1 MIDTS
6 LTTFPDSATSNK
18 PKVVDAN
25 YDNSKMSQNDFL
37 KVLLADLKW
46 QDPMNAK
53 DISDFID
60 NSVKLR
66 QMESLDSIQK
76 LVDTLS
82 TFTNSIVNASSMI
95 GKKVKYEGN
104 QTYVSQGQSN
114 IEFKLNAP
122 AQNVKVSL
130 VDSNGNIV
138 EQKEFTN
145 LNGNTTYP
153 LSIENQNLT
162 DGYYK
167 VLISAKDS
175 AGNDVQAT
183 IYSTGIVNGILKD
196 NGSLSAKINNVNVSL
211 DKILE
216 ISM

>member
-6 LTTFPDSATSNK
+6 LTTFPDSATSIK

-46 QDPMNAK
+46 QDPMNAN

-82 TFTNSIVNASSMI
+82 TFANSIVNASSMI

-130 VDSNGNIV
+130 VDSNGNIAT
-138 EQKEFTN
+138 QKEFTN
-145 LNGNTTYP
+145 LNGDTTYP

-167 VLISAKDS
+167 VLVSAKDS

-183 IYSTGIVNGILKD
+183 IYSTGVVNGILKD
-196 NGSLSAKINNVNVSL
+196 NGSLSAKIDNINVSL
-211 DKILE
+211 DKIIE

>member
-25 YDNSKMSQNDFL
+25 YDNSEMSQDDFL

-46 QDPMNAK
+46 QDPLNAK

-60 NSVKLR
+60 NSVKLK

-82 TFTNSIVNASSMI
+82 TFTNSIINASSMI

-122 AQNVKVSL
+122 AQNVEVSL

-162 DGYYK
+162 DGYYE
-167 VLISAKDS
+167 VLVSAKDS

>member
-104 QTYVSQGQSN
+104 QTHVSQGQSN

-145 LNGNTTYP
+145 LNGNTAYP

-167 VLISAKDS
+167 VLVSAKDS

>member
-46 QDPMNAK
+46 QDPSNAK

-60 NSVKLR
+60 NSVKLK

-76 LVDTLS
+76 LADTLA

-122 AQNVKVSL
+122 AQNAKVSL

-167 VLISAKDS
+167 VLVSAKDS

>member
-46 QDPMNAK
+46 QDPMSAK

-60 NSVKLR
+60 NSVKLK

-76 LVDTLS
+76 LADTLS

-167 VLISAKDS
+167 VLVSAKDS
-175 AGNDVQAT
+175 AGNEVQAT

>member
-6 LTTFPDSATSNK
+6 LTTFPDSTTSNK

-46 QDPMNAK
+46 QDPLNAK

-167 VLISAKDS
+167 VLVSAKDS

>member
-25 YDNSKMSQNDFL
+25 YDNSKMSQDDFL

-46 QDPMNAK
+46 QDPLNAK

-60 NSVKLR
+60 NSVKLK
-66 QMESLDSIQK
+66 QMESLDSMQK

-104 QTYVSQGQSN
+104 QTYISQGQSN

>member
-6 LTTFPDSATSNK
+6 LTTFPDSATSNQ
-18 PKVVDAN
+18 PTIVDAN

-37 KVLLADLKW
+37 KILLADLKW
-46 QDPMNAK
+46 QDPLNVK

-60 NSVKLR
+60 NTVKLR
-66 QMESLDSIQK
+66 QIESLDSIQK

-104 QTYVSQGQSN
+104 QTYISQGQSN

-167 VLISAKDS
+167 VLVSAKDS

-196 NGSLSAKINNVNVSL
+196 NSSLSAKINNVNVSL

>member
-104 QTYVSQGQSN
+104 QTYISQGQSN

-167 VLISAKDS
+167 VLVSAKDS

-196 NGSLSAKINNVNVSL
+196 NSSLSAKINNVNVSL

>member
-6 LTTFPDSATSNK
+6 LTTFLDSATSNK

-46 QDPMNAK
+46 QDPLNAK

-104 QTYVSQGQSN
+104 QTYVSQGQSS

-145 LNGNTTYP
+145 LNGNTIYP

-167 VLISAKDS
+167 VLVSAKDS
-175 AGNDVQAT
+175 AGNDVQVT
-183 IYSTGIVNGILKD
+183 IYSTGIVNSILKD

>member
-6 LTTFPDSATSNK
+6 LTTFPDSATSNQ
-18 PKVVDAN
+18 PTIVDAN

-37 KVLLADLKW
+37 KILLADLKW
-46 QDPMNAK
+46 QDPLNVK

-60 NSVKLR
+60 NTVKLR
-66 QMESLDSIQK
+66 QIESLDSIQK

-104 QTYVSQGQSN
+104 QTYVSQGQSY

-122 AQNVKVSL
+122 AQNVIVSL

-145 LNGNTTYP
+145 LNGNTIYP
-153 LSIENQNLT
+153 LSIENQNLA

-167 VLISAKDS
+167 VLVSAKDS

-183 IYSTGIVNGILKD
+183 VYSTGIVNGIIKD
-196 NGSLSAKINNVNVSL
+196 NGSLSAKINNVNVPL

>member
-6 LTTFPDSATSNK
+6 LTTFPVSATSNK
-18 PKVVDAN
+18 PKIVDAN
-25 YDNSKMSQNDFL
+25 YDNSKMSQDDFF

-53 DISDFID
+53 NISDLID
-60 NSVKLR
+60 NSVKLK

-76 LVDTLS
+76 LVDILS
-82 TFTNSIVNASSMI
+82 TFTNSIVNASLII

-104 QTYVSQGQSN
+104 QTYVSQGRSN
-114 IEFKLNAP
+114 IEFKLSSP

-130 VDSNGNIV
+130 VDANGNIV
-138 EQKEFTN
+138 EQKEFEN
-145 LNGNTTYP
+145 LNGNTIYP
-153 LSIENQNLT
+153 LSIENENLA

-167 VLISAKDS
+167 VLVSAKDS
-175 AGNDVQAT
+175 AGNDVQST
-183 IYSTGIVNGILKD
+183 IYSTGIVNGILKVS
-196 NGSLSAKINNVNVSL
+196 GSLNAKINNINVPL

-216 ISM
+216 ISI

>member
-46 QDPMNAK
+46 QDPLNAK

-60 NSVKLR
+60 NSVKLK

-82 TFTNSIVNASSMI
+82 TFTNSIINASSMI

-167 VLISAKDS
+167 VLVSAKDS

>member
-6 LTTFPDSATSNK
+6 LTTFPDSVTSNK

-66 QMESLDSIQK
+66 QMESLDVIQK

-145 LNGNTTYP
+145 LNGNTAYP

-167 VLISAKDS
+167 VLVSAKDS

>member
-46 QDPMNAK
+46 QDPLNAK

-60 NSVKLR
+60 NSIKLR

-82 TFTNSIVNASSMI
+82 TFTNSIINASSMI

-167 VLISAKDS
+167 VLVSAKDS

-183 IYSTGIVNGILKD
+183 IYSTGVVNGILKD

>member
-1 MIDTS
+1 
-6 LTTFPDSATSNK
+6 
-18 PKVVDAN
+18 
-25 YDNSKMSQNDFL
+25 
-37 KVLLADLKW
+37 
-46 QDPMNAK
+46 
-53 DISDFID
+53 
-60 NSVKLR
+60 
-66 QMESLDSIQK
+66 
-76 LVDTLS
+76 
-82 TFTNSIVNASSMI
+82 MI

-104 QTYVSQGQSN
+104 QTYVSQGQSS

-145 LNGNTTYP
+145 LNGNTIYP

-167 VLISAKDS
+167 VLVSAKDS
-175 AGNDVQAT
+175 AGNDVQVT
-183 IYSTGIVNGILKD
+183 IYSTGIVNSILKD

>member
-6 LTTFPDSATSNK
+6 LATFPDSATSNK

-66 QMESLDSIQK
+66 QMESLDGIQK

-145 LNGNTTYP
+145 LNGNTAYP

-167 VLISAKDS
+167 VLVSAKDS

-196 NGSLSAKINNVNVSL
+196 NGSLSAKINNVKVSL

>member
-6 LTTFPDSATSNK
+6 LTTFPDSATSNQ
-18 PKVVDAN
+18 PTIVDAN

-37 KVLLADLKW
+37 QVLLADLKW
-46 QDPMNAK
+46 QDPLNVK

-60 NSVKLR
+60 NTVKLR
-66 QMESLDSIQK
+66 QIESLDSIQK

-104 QTYVSQGQSN
+104 QTYVSQGQSY

-122 AQNVKVSL
+122 AQNVIVSL

-145 LNGNTTYP
+145 LNGNTIYP
-153 LSIENQNLT
+153 LSIENQNLA

-167 VLISAKDS
+167 VLVSAKDS

-183 IYSTGIVNGILKD
+183 VYSTGIVNGIIKD

>member
-6 LTTFPDSATSNK
+6 LTTFSDLATSNK

-25 YDNSKMSQNDFL
+25 YDNSKMSRNDFL

-46 QDPMNAK
+46 QDPLNAK

-82 TFTNSIVNASSMI
+82 MFTNSIIYASSMI

-104 QTYVSQGQSN
+104 QTYVSQGQSS

-122 AQNVKVSL
+122 AQNVKVTL

-153 LSIENQNLT
+153 LSIENQNLK

-167 VLISAKDS
+167 VLVSAKDS
-175 AGNDVQAT
+175 AGKEVQAT
-183 IYSTGIVNGILKD
+183 IYSTGIVNGIVKD

>member
-6 LTTFPDSATSNK
+6 LTTFPDSATSNQ
-18 PKVVDAN
+18 PTIVDAN

-37 KVLLADLKW
+37 KILLADLKW
-46 QDPMNAK
+46 QDPLNVK

-60 NSVKLR
+60 NTVKLR
-66 QMESLDSIQK
+66 QIESLDSIQK

-104 QTYVSQGQSN
+104 QTYVSQGQSC

-122 AQNVKVSL
+122 AQNVIVSL

-145 LNGNTTYP
+145 LNGNTIYP
-153 LSIENQNLT
+153 LSIENQNLA

-167 VLISAKDS
+167 VLVSAKDS

-183 IYSTGIVNGILKD
+183 VYSTGIVNGIIKD
-196 NGSLSAKINNVNVSL
+196 NGSLSAKINNVNVPL

>member
-6 LTTFPDSATSNK
+6 LTTFPDSATSNQ
-18 PKVVDAN
+18 PTIVDAN

-37 KVLLADLKW
+37 KILLADLKW
-46 QDPMNAK
+46 QDPLNVK

-60 NSVKLR
+60 NTVKLR
-66 QMESLDSIQK
+66 QIESLDSIQK

-104 QTYVSQGQSN
+104 QTYISQGQSN

-145 LNGNTTYP
+145 LNGNTIYP
-153 LSIENQNLT
+153 LSIENQNLA

-167 VLISAKDS
+167 VLVSAKDS

-183 IYSTGIVNGILKD
+183 VYSTGIVNGIIKD
-196 NGSLSAKINNVNVSL
+196 NGSLSAKINNVNVPL

>member
-25 YDNSKMSQNDFL
+25 YDNSKMSQDDFL

-130 VDSNGNIV
+130 IDSNGNIV

-167 VLISAKDS
+167 VLVSAKDS

-196 NGSLSAKINNVNVSL
+196 NGSLSAKINNINVSL

>member
-37 KVLLADLKW
+37 KVLLVDLKW

-60 NSVKLR
+60 NSVKLK

-104 QTYVSQGQSN
+104 QTYISQGQSN

-130 VDSNGNIV
+130 VDSNGNTV

-167 VLISAKDS
+167 VLVSAKDS
-175 AGNDVQAT
+175 AGNEVQAT
-183 IYSTGIVNGILKD
+183 IYSTGVVNGILKD
-196 NGSLSAKINNVNVSL
+196 NGSLSAKINNINVPL

>member
-25 YDNSKMSQNDFL
+25 YDNSKMSRNDFL
-37 KVLLADLKW
+37 KVLIADLKW
-46 QDPMNAK
+46 QDPLNVK

-60 NSVKLR
+60 NSVKLK

-82 TFTNSIVNASSMI
+82 TFTNSIINASSMI

-145 LNGNTTYP
+145 LNGNTAYP

-167 VLISAKDS
+167 VLVSAKDS

-183 IYSTGIVNGILKD
+183 IYSTGIINGILKD
-196 NGSLSAKINNVNVSL
+196 NGSLSAKINNVSVSL

>member
-6 LTTFPDSATSNK
+6 LTTFPDSATSNQ
-18 PKVVDAN
+18 PTIVDAN

-37 KVLLADLKW
+37 KILLADLKW
-46 QDPMNAK
+46 QDPLNVK

-60 NSVKLR
+60 NTVKLR
-66 QMESLDSIQK
+66 QIESLDSIQK

-104 QTYVSQGQSN
+104 QTYVSQGQSY

-122 AQNVKVSL
+122 AQNVIVSL

-145 LNGNTTYP
+145 LNGNTIYP
-153 LSIENQNLT
+153 LSIENQNLA

-167 VLISAKDS
+167 VLVSAKDS

-183 IYSTGIVNGILKD
+183 VYSTGIVNGIIKD

>member
-53 DISDFID
+53 DISNFID

-76 LVDTLS
+76 LVNTLS

-104 QTYVSQGQSN
+104 QTYISQGKSN

-122 AQNVKVSL
+122 AQNVKVLL

-145 LNGNTTYP
+145 LNGNTMYP
-153 LSIENQNLT
+153 LSIENQNLP

-167 VLISAKDS
+167 VLVSAKDS

-196 NGSLSAKINNVNVSL
+196 NGNLIAKINNVNVSL

>member
-1 MIDTS
+1 
-6 LTTFPDSATSNK
+6 
-18 PKVVDAN
+18 
-25 YDNSKMSQNDFL
+25 MSQNDFL
-37 KVLLADLKW
+37 KILLADLKW
-46 QDPMNAK
+46 QDPLNVK

-60 NSVKLR
+60 NTVKLR
-66 QMESLDSIQK
+66 QIESLDSIQK

-104 QTYVSQGQSN
+104 QTYISQGQSN

-167 VLISAKDS
+167 VLVSAKDS

-196 NGSLSAKINNVNVSL
+196 NSSLSAKINNVNVSL

>member
-167 VLISAKDS
+167 VMVSAKDS
-175 AGNDVQAT
+175 TGNDVQAT

-196 NGSLSAKINNVNVSL
+196 NGSLSAKINNINVSL

>member
-82 TFTNSIVNASSMI
+82 TFANSIVNASSMI
-95 GKKVKYEGN
+95 GKKVMYEGN

-130 VDSNGNIV
+130 VDSNGNIAT
-138 EQKEFTN
+138 QKEFTN
-145 LNGNTTYP
+145 LNGDTTYP

-167 VLISAKDS
+167 VLVSAKDS
-175 AGNDVQAT
+175 TGNDVQAT
-183 IYSTGIVNGILKD
+183 IYSTGIVNSVLKD
-196 NGSLSAKINNVNVSL
+196 NGSLSAKINNINVSL

>member
-167 VLISAKDS
+167 VLVSAKDS

-183 IYSTGIVNGILKD
+183 IYSTGVVNGILKD
-196 NGSLSAKINNVNVSL
+196 NGSLSAKINNFNVSL

>member
-46 QDPMNAK
+46 QDPLNAK

-60 NSVKLR
+60 NSVKLK

-167 VLISAKDS
+167 VLVSAKDS

>member
-6 LTTFPDSATSNK
+6 LATFPDSATSNK

-66 QMESLDSIQK
+66 QMESLDGIQK

-145 LNGNTTYP
+145 LNGNTAYP

-167 VLISAKDS
+167 VLVSAKDS

>member
-46 QDPMNAK
+46 QDPLNAK

-66 QMESLDSIQK
+66 QMESLDGIQK

-175 AGNDVQAT
+175 AGNDVKAT

>member
-6 LTTFPDSATSNK
+6 LTTFPDLATSNK
-18 PKVVDAN
+18 PKIVDAN

-46 QDPMNAK
+46 QDPLNAK

-104 QTYVSQGQSN
+104 QTYVSQGQSS

-145 LNGNTTYP
+145 LNGNTIYP

-167 VLISAKDS
+167 VLVSAKDS
-175 AGNDVQAT
+175 AGNDVQVT
-183 IYSTGIVNGILKD
+183 IYSTGIVNSILKD

>member
-130 VDSNGNIV
+130 VDSNGNIAT
-138 EQKEFTN
+138 QKEFTN
-145 LNGNTTYP
+145 LNGDTTYP

-167 VLISAKDS
+167 VLVSAKDS
-175 AGNDVQAT
+175 TGNDVQAT
-183 IYSTGIVNGILKD
+183 IYSTGVVNGILKD